1 MKDKKDWRRRR
12 KGREDGEG
20 KKKLDQF
27 DVRAVE
33 RRKKDRHTR
42 RSEQTLK
49 ELWQN
54 KKKVSRPPTFTPLLP
69 LTTYIQR
76 GSGEG
81 KSFLSSDWLADC
93 LFLALFFGVEGRSS
107 IGASQ
112 KDLALREPK
121 TQSYPSLLNQRACST
136 FQAEEVKRVPK
147 PHFCVWA

>member
-49 ELWQN
+49 EL
-54 KKKVSRPPTFTPLLP
+54 
-69 LTTYIQR
+69 
-76 GSGEG
+76 
-81 KSFLSSDWLADC
+81 
-93 LFLALFFGVEGRSS
+93 
-107 IGASQ
+107 
-112 KDLALREPK
+112 
-121 TQSYPSLLNQRACST
+121 
-136 FQAEEVKRVPK
+136 
-147 PHFCVWA
+147 